1 MSRKLREMKERTLS
15 NCGGRLFAGRVVP
28 RASGGLLCSESSE
41 PGAEAGKTGK
51 D

>member
-15 NCGGRLFAGRVVP
+15 NCGRLFAGKVVP